1 MEKFNSTKNFMVLV
15 IILSWSSR
23 SLQQQ
28 QQQYQ
33 LRFESNPSL
42 KTLPDKVKEKT
53 LYFLNEGKSY
63 PILNETSS
71 TNSSSGQQSNCKDPS
86 YKELS
91 AMFVD
96 ALVKNLDMLDI
107 WFISSSHMH
116 RKSHMLPDLGS
127 NEGIMRIQYPFC
139 LLFAYN
145 LYFIQLQ

>member
-1 MEKFNSTKNFMVLV
+1 MKIFNSAKNFMVLV

-28 QQQYQ
+28 QQQQ
-33 LRFESNPSL
+33 QKFESNPSL

-63 PILNETSS
+63 PILNETSNIS
-71 TNSSSGQQSNCKDPS
+71 SSSGQQSSCRDPS

-107 WFISSSHMH
+107 WFISSSHIH

-127 NEGIMRIQYPFC
+127 TEGIMHIQYPF
-139 LLFAYN
+139 
-145 LYFIQLQ
+145 